1 MKNVTD
7 WHDSF
12 ESGKLSLHL
21 SDFFFS
27 ADGAANRKKLVFD
40 GELKCD
46 EGIPP
51 ITAAQMGSITYRPFT
66 TQSEKAA
73 GKAAVDSIVGDSNL
87 TDAVVDSV
95 IYGAWETDEIIGREL
110 GRNLALAMVCVF
122 VVSLLML
129 ANLFLT
135 IMTLVC
141 VVMTLVDVI
150 GSVGEYEPK

>member
-1 MKNVTD
+1 MKFV
-7 WHDSF
+7 F
-12 ESGKLSLHL
+12 E
-21 SDFFFS
+21 
-27 ADGAANRKKLVFD
+27 
-40 GELKCD
+40 GELQCNED
-46 EGIPP
+46 IPP
-51 ITAAQMGSITYRPFT
+51 IKAMEPGSITYWPFT

-73 GKAAVDSIVGDSNL
+73 GKAAVDSIVNNSNL
-87 TDAVVDSV
+87 TDAFVDSV

-135 IMTLVC
+135 VMTLVC

-150 GSVGEYEPK
+150 G